1 MEATLEAQNAPERQK
16 WLACWVVLLVSWLR
30 RSTSVLWRLRAPRFW
45 TIAITSL
52 STAARRVGR
61 GCQEA
66 ILANCPAH
74 QRIDRDVVD
83 TFLRSLGSLL
93 IIPMSQS
100 NFTMYSFEI
109 FTPDDNKFTVR
120 GGTVQSEGAFP
131 VPQVHS
137 RLSQADCVQDVR
149 GAGRLVPAA
158 LICAAPW
165 PMRRR
170 EQLAKPL
177 GQFFPH

>member
-74 QRIDRDVVD
+74 QRIDRDAVD

-93 IIPMSQS
+93 ITPMSRS

-109 FTPDDNKFTVR
+109 FTPDDNKFTGVR
-120 GGTVQSEGAFP
+120 KGFKLLPTIHQILLVRFQGIDKSTS
-131 VPQVHS
+131 H
-137 RLSQADCVQDVR
+137 CVCIVRKQFDSFASDVSHATECLPS
-149 GAGRLVPAA
+149 GIL
-158 LICAAPW
+158 L
-165 PMRRR
+165 
-170 EQLAKPL
+170 
-177 GQFFPH
+177 F

>member
-66 ILANCPAH
+66 TLANCPAH

-109 FTPDDNKFTVR
+109 FTPLLLEFNIPYVVNR
-120 GGTVQSEGAFP
+120 PGAQMCP
-131 VPQVHS
+131 CLS
-137 RLSQADCVQDVR
+137 RRVSRDR
-149 GAGRLVPAA
+149 S
-158 LICAAPW
+158 
-165 PMRRR
+165 
-170 EQLAKPL
+170 
-177 GQFFPH
+177 

>member
-93 IIPMSQS
+93 IITSTCTIAYHRTDGYRYNCSQ
-100 NFTMYSFEI
+100 
-109 FTPDDNKFTVR
+109 TV
-120 GGTVQSEGAFP
+120 V
-131 VPQVHS
+131 
-137 RLSQADCVQDVR
+137 
-149 GAGRLVPAA
+149 A
-158 LICAAPW
+158 LIDDGIP
-165 PMRRR
+165 RS
-170 EQLAKPL
+170 QH
-177 GQFFPH
+177 PHFLHKSTRT